1 MPDSRLLNARM
12 QQHSPNDRDNRLLPA
27 GRRWGFGA
35 DSVTPYL
42 ASLQTREPLPQDIP
56 AEEQFIRNPVFV
68 HMEHTLRALTR
79 NH

>member
-1 MPDSRLLNARM
+1 MP
-12 QQHSPNDRDNRLLPA
+12 QHAPNDRRNRLLPA

-35 DSVTPYL
+35 HSVTPYL
-42 ASLQTREPLPQDIP
+42 ASLQSRGPQAEELP

-79 NH
+79 RH

>member
-1 MPDSRLLNARM
+1 M
-12 QQHSPNDRDNRLLPA
+12 QQSPTDRRHRLLPA

-35 DSVTPYL
+35 NSVTPYL
-42 ASLQTREPLPQDIP
+42 ASLQTRDPQPEDLP

-79 NH
+79 QH